1 MFQRGNSEV
10 GTKRCIGV
18 DPKPG
23 NGQLQTHTTNSDDVR
38 PKERHTFGGPSKFRS
53 KTVASF
59 LCPQAPH
66 DNAGGIGRRRSSI
79 EDPIPSNTQGRRNA
93 IAGGHLGFSIAGTRG
108 SHSTQQALDDDTVNS
123 PYSLIHST
131 SCIPHQDQ
139 SCSISSRLRRSS
151 FGRLNST
158 DTGSGSRK
166 HRIGKE
172 LLGHR
177 REATTTTSG
186 RLHASTSHKPYY
198 TQHKSL
204 SSRKSSQS
212 DTRESFEFDD
222 TGYRS
227 STGRTSSTSAR
238 KATSV
243 PEEPALRRHT
253 SAFYPNQNRVKNVTA
268 GADNAKNTDVGK
280 VGFNAPSGG
289 RLPPTTYLLSATRTR
304 DSLLVPGEGRAYH
317 LGVQHGELYNRILTV
332 GHAGRADWLAERFLD
347 SHMRTLSLKSN
358 RNFRLHSGFYR
369 RKPVSIVAFGMGAP
383 MMDVLVREA
392 SYITSGPLAIVRLDL
407 KPYTIT
413 RPCAADPE
421 LSRLIYRHVA
431 AHDPDLVFEGLN
443 ASAETFYS
451 CQAREDQLFR
461 DENEDLLETLVRCG
475 AQTLEMETHQLLH
488 LASRRMELVKA
499 AAVHIGVTSRTNDHF
514 MHPITPSQL
523 NELVAVA
530 GKACLDALVDV
541 RHLELERA
549 IAAQR
554 SGSCCTVIPVRH
566 DATSDER
573 ELTRGA
579 RETLGEISALV
590 DMQLWWLFLS
600 LHWKGKTKRIAT
612 PLAAD
617 FQVAIL
623 LDPLHTPS
631 SKG

>member
-38 PKERHTFGGPSKFRS
+38 PKERYTFGGPSKFRS

-66 DNAGGIGRRRSSI
+66 DNAGGVGRRRSSI

-222 TGYRS
+222 MGYRS
-227 STGRTSSTSAR
+227 STGRSSSTSAR

-392 SYITSGPLAIVRLDL
+392 SYITSGPLAIVRLGTCTLLDQDLRPGSIVVATAGSLGCYTNYAYFDGTAVEYSRTQDL

-541 RHLELERA
+541 S
-549 IAAQR
+549 I
-554 SGSCCTVIPVRH
+554 
-566 DATSDER
+566 
-573 ELTRGA
+573 
-579 RETLGEISALV
+579 
-590 DMQLWWLFLS
+590 
-600 LHWKGKTKRIAT
+600 
-612 PLAAD
+612 
-617 FQVAIL
+617 
-623 LDPLHTPS
+623 
-631 SKG
+631 